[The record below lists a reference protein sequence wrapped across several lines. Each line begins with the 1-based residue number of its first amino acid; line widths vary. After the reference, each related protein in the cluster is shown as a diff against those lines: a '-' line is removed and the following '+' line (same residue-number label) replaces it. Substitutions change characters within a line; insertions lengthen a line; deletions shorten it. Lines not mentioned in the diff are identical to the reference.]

1 MLDFEN
7 SNASFL
13 ICPNFSDDV
22 MSYLY
27 SKSYSIFPIHKIE
40 GDKTSENY
48 ICINNSDNIS
58 LLSDSSKLI
67 NDLDVGSVI
76 IKYFEDSNIYE
87 VLKGNKRLVEVKYYS
102 EGDEDKYLHDNYV
115 FSFVSKKMYSFPK
128 EKSDLKEGM
137 IVECLSNNNWIK
149 KSIGNVSLE
158 YDKIYKLLIKYN
170 KVRIPL

>member
-27 SKSYSIFPIHKIE
+27 SKSYSIFPVQKIE
-40 GDKTSENY
+40 GDKVTENY
-48 ICINNSDNIS
+48 ICINTSDNIS

-67 NDLDVGSVI
+67 NDLNVGSVI
-76 IKYFEDSNIYE
+76 IKYFEDVNIYE
-87 VLKGNKRLVEVKYYS
+87 VLRDDKRLVEVKYYS
-102 EGDEDKYLHDNYV
+102 EGNETKYLHDKYI
-115 FSFVSKKMYSFPK
+115 FSFVNKKIYSFPK
-128 EKSDLKEGM
+128 DISDFKEGM

-149 KSIGNVSLE
+149 RSVNNVSLE

-170 KVRIPL
+170 KVRIPV

>member
-27 SKSYSIFPIHKIE
+27 SKSYSIFPVRKVE
-40 GDKTSENY
+40 GDKVTENY
-48 ICINNSDNIS
+48 ICINTSDNIS

-67 NDLDVGSVI
+67 NDLNVGSVI
-76 IKYFEDSNIYE
+76 IKYFEDVNIYE
-87 VLKGNKRLVEVKYYS
+87 ILRDNKRLVEVKYYS
-102 EGDEDKYLHDNYV
+102 EGNEAKYLHDKYV
-115 FSFVSKKMYSFPK
+115 FSFISKKTYSFPK
-128 EKSDLKEGM
+128 DISDFREGM
-137 IVECLSNNNWIK
+137 IVECLSNDNWIK
-149 KSIGNVSLE
+149 KSINNVSLE

-170 KVRIPL
+170 KVRIPI